1 MSILSDGDI
10 ECHSFYLKTI
20 SFRNIKCL
28 TFLIKVLIHLFS
40 YFMRIRVLNKTQKHI
55 HYSQYNQQSL
65 PRTDLVIHKGGVAV
79 NSEKETYQ
87 RIPNI
92 PCFTTRS
99 ISDISVPSNQHHSK
113 GFQIDYTPPTTAT
126 RLDSWHSCAVC

>member
-1 MSILSDGDI
+1 M
-10 ECHSFYLKTI
+10 FWTLKQI
-20 SFRNIKCL
+20 
-28 TFLIKVLIHLFS
+28 
-40 YFMRIRVLNKTQKHI
+40 RILNKIQKHI
-55 HYSQYNQQSL
+55 HYSQYNQSL

-113 GFQIDYTPPTTAT
+113 GFQIDDTPPTTAT